1 MDHYIYFFIYFYVV
15 LFFVSFSDVG
25 SFLGGAGVLKVS
37 KIRFLFLIVFSFL
50 MILLAGF
57 RPIDFGADDDTY
69 YEAYLSASEYIDIYT
84 LKYDYI
90 VSYFNMEHGFV
101 LYMYFL
107 SLLDR
112 SEFVLFFFT
121 ALISISI
128 NSFLIVRFSPF
139 IFVSLLVYFSNVY
152 FQKDLNQIRFGLASA
167 IAFFTAYLFLVKK
180 YSFGFILYFFGVL
193 IHLGSAVSIISAIFS
208 RVKLK
213 PKLAIAVVFTCLFIG
228 GNGWGM
234 YFVSLIPS
242 ESFLGEKISYYIGS
256 GAYHYQISFFD
267 PVNLKNIFL
276 VLFFSYFYRY
286 FDGRFNFFYFFF
298 NLLVFYSSF
307 RFLFSDFA
315 IVAARISALFSFVDF
330 ILVPMMMC
338 VFRPAFIGWLI
349 VVLYCSLFFL
359 MTLINPKW
367 SDLSFSQLFGG

>member
-1 MDHYIYFFIYFYVV
+1 MIDHYIYYFILFYAV
-15 LFFVSFSDVG
+15 LLVFSFSDAAYRINIFSVG
-25 SFLGGAGVLKVS
+25 QVRILSFIAL
-37 KIRFLFLIVFSFL
+37 SFL

-57 RPIDFGADDDTY
+57 RSIDFGADDDTY
-69 YEAYLSASEYIDIYT
+69 YDAYLNASEYIDIYT
-84 LKYDYI
+84 FKYDYI
-90 VSYFNMEHGFV
+90 MSYLNMEHGFV

-167 IAFFTAYLFLVKK
+167 IAFFTAYLFMVRK
-180 YSFGFILYFFGVL
+180 YSFGFIFYFLGVL

-213 PKLAIAVVFTCLFIG
+213 PKLAIVILFVCLLVG

-298 NLLVFYSSF
+298 NLLIFYSSF

-330 ILVPMMMC
+330 ILVPMMIC

-349 VVLYCSLFFL
+349 VVSYCSLFFY